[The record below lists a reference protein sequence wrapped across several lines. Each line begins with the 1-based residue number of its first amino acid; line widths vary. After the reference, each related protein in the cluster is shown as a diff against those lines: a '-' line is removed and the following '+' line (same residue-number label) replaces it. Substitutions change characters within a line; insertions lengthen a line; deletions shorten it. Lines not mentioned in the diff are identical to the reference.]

1 MLYFYDSNCSV
12 GRRDAPPQSSM
23 RTVEELKKSMEE
35 CNITRVLAYDV
46 AGLEF
51 HPAVGNQEICALA
64 RREQGIYPMW
74 LAMPNH
80 TGEFMDPEELLN
92 KMKENG
98 VRAVKLFPKYNA
110 NTFSLSEWC
119 SGELLSALERA
130 GYPVFIDLDQTD
142 WDTVHSVCKRH
153 PGLNVVVTDV
163 YYRNARYFYPL
174 LKRLDNLY
182 IETSRLKFYL
192 SIEDIC
198 RRIGAEKLVFGTGM
212 GIFDPGP
219 AVAMI
224 LYADIS
230 DSEKELIASKNL
242 ERLLRLGEVAK

>member
-1 MLYFYDSNCSV
+1 MLGFFDSNCSV
-12 GRRDAPPQSSM
+12 GRRDAPPRCSM
-23 RTVEELKKSMEE
+23 RTVNELKNSMDV

-51 HPAVGNQEICALA
+51 HPTVGNQEICALA
-64 RREQGIYPMW
+64 RREERIYPMW
-74 LAMPNH
+74 LAMPNY

-92 KMKENG
+92 EMEKNG
-98 VRAVKLFPKYNA
+98 VRAVKLFPKYNS
-110 NTFSLSEWC
+110 NTFSLSEWN
-119 SGELLSALERA
+119 SGELLSALE
-130 GYPVFIDLDQTD
+130 GVGVPVFIDLDQTD
-142 WDTVHSVCKRH
+142 WDTIYSICKRY

-163 YYRNARYFYPL
+163 YYRYARYFYPL

-198 RRIGAEKLVFGTGM
+198 HKIGAEKLIFGTGM

-219 AVAMI
+219 AAAMI
-224 LYADIS
+224 LYAEIS
-230 DSEKELIASKNL
+230 DTEKEMIASKNL
-242 ERLLRLGEVAK
+242 ERLLKLGEVAK